1 LRLVLDAS
9 ITLAW
14 TFVDERT
21 VAADT
26 VLDRVLSAGASV
38 PSLWK
43 LEVANAL
50 RSAIRRRRCDEAFV
64 NQTPADLARLPIAVD
79 EETSAR
85 AWTHTHRLS
94 REEGLAIHDASYLEL
109 ALRLNGPR
117 ASADGA
123 LCDAARR
130 RGLEMLAA

>member
-1 LRLVLDAS
+1 MSFVLDAS

-21 VAADT
+21 VAADK
-26 VLDRVLSAGASV
+26 VLDRVLSTGASV

-50 RSAIRRRRCDEAFV
+50 HSAVRRRRCDEAFV
-64 NQTPADLARLPIAVD
+64 DQTLADLARLAIELD
-79 EETSAR
+79 EETGAR
-85 AWTHTHRLS
+85 AWTDTRRLS
-94 REEGLAIHDASYLEL
+94 REEGLTLYDASYLEL
-109 ALRLNGPR
+109 ALRLNGPL
-117 ASADGA
+117 ASADAA

-130 RGLEMLAA
+130 RGLEVLAA